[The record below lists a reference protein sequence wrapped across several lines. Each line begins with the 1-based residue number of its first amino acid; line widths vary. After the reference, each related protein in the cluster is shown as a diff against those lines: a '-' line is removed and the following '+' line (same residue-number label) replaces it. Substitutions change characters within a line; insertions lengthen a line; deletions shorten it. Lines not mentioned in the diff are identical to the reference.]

1 MTNITKLY
9 QQLQEGKTTRDYF
22 VREARRQFP
31 QFISPVSS
39 FNDIVNVLKGK
50 RLVSEELT
58 KEVSGARFDA
68 IGEAADEDR
77 ELGESEEELINKIKS
92 SLPPHYKKDADH
104 NARAFLKQYN
114 NGTLKSGVIYNLI
127 KQAKEDGDDDAYG
140 PNDGPSHPDRAE
152 ASWLTEAHKLDTEQI
167 LDRMS
172 PYAVKK
178 GIEVELKKEKV
189 VDKTTL
195 DKVRTRVAKKL
206 QKNREAYNDLILAN
220 VKSIDKQDKDLE
232 TKEVKQELVDKKNAM
247 RKPKGFK
254 AHKANTKASKKENR
268 KGKPKGVKV
277 MPDKGVTGTEKIV
290 KEDVLNNLKN
300 WLHENVH
307 RDYREGMEVKT
318 PDGQGIVKE
327 VRGGTLT
334 VELQNEEKTMK
345 DYQFNIVNKMMDEP
359 EEQSAGEMTKA
370 ERDAAWSR
378 IGYNMGSVKGTD
390 TGIPKSYKDMTYE
403 EKLKAI
409 MERVQSME
417 EGEKKQKALEIVKKK
432 LDEATKIH
440 AGGEVFFKKDSEVPG
455 FEADLKSAGV
465 KYTKEKVAS

>member
-22 VREARRQFP
+22 VKEARRQFP

-39 FNDIVNVLKGK
+39 FNDIVNILKGK
-50 RLVSEELT
+50 RLVTENLT
-58 KEVSGARFDA
+58 KEVSGAGFDA
-68 IGEAADEDR
+68 IGEATADENLQMQEMSDS
-77 ELGESEEELINKIKS
+77 EIEKVAYQLGIEDSIVRDGEGGIANTEEMI
-92 SLPPHYKKDADH
+92 
-104 NARAFLKQYN
+104 
-114 NGTLKSGVIYNLI
+114 TLI
-127 KQAKEDGDDDAYG
+127 KQSGENGEGDAYG

-195 DKVRTRVAKKL
+195 DKVRARVAKKL

-220 VKSIDKQDKDLE
+220 VKSVDKQDKDLE

-254 AHKANTKASKKENR
+254 ADKANTKASKKENR

-277 MPDKGVTGTEKIV
+277 MPDKGVIGTEKIL
-290 KEDVLNNLKN
+290 KEDVLNSLKA
-300 WLHENVH
+300 WLQENV
-307 RDYREGMEVKT
+307 YREYHEGMEVKT
-318 PDGQGIVKE
+318 PDGQGVVKE
-327 VRGGTLT
+327 VRGGTLM
-334 VELQNEEKTMK
+334 VELQDEEKTQK
-345 DYQFNIVNKMMDEP
+345 YFQFNEINHVMDKEMEEPSEPVVAP
-359 EEQSAGEMTKA
+359 EEKPVDPDKA
-370 ERDAAWSR
+370 ARDAAFAKLP
-378 IGYNMGSVKGTD
+378 NLGSVRGNDGPLSKLF
-390 TGIPKSYKDMTYE
+390 KQMSYG

-409 MERVQSME
+409 MEKVQSME

-432 LDEATKIH
+432 LKEAKALVVPKTATPDQINKMVSTDPTIKV
-440 AGGEVFFKKDSEVPG
+440 GTPLEIIKK
-455 FEADLKSAGV
+455 
-465 KYTKEKVAS
+465 

>member
-39 FNDIVNVLKGK
+39 FNDIVNILKGK

-58 KEVSGARFDA
+58 KEVSGAQFDA
-68 IGEAADEDR
+68 PLEPKEGSIGVDSTVKVLSGRYNGMLGTVLKVKDGVVDVMVDAQRYPIITLSVDEVELSQEQIGSTDEPMSADR
-77 ELGESEEELINKIKS
+77 E
-92 SLPPHYKKDADH
+92 
-104 NARAFLKQYN
+104 
-114 NGTLKSGVIYNLI
+114 
-127 KQAKEDGDDDAYG
+127 
-140 PNDGPSHPDRAE
+140 E
-152 ASWLTEAHKLDTEQI
+152 ASYITEAHKLDTEQI

-172 PYAVKK
+172 PYAVRK

-206 QKNREAYNDLILAN
+206 QKNKEAYNDLVLAN
-220 VKSIDKQDKDLE
+220 TKQIEKQDKDLE

-254 AHKANTKASKKENR
+254 AEKANTKASKKENK

-277 MPDKGVTGTEKIV
+277 MPDKGVTGTEKVI
-290 KEDVLNNLKN
+290 KEDVLNNIKE
-300 WLHENVH
+300 WLQENV
-307 RDYREGMEVKT
+307 YREYHEGMEVKT
-318 PDGQGIVKE
+318 PDGHGIVKE

-334 VELQNEEKTMK
+334 VELQDEEKTTK

-359 EEQSAGEMTKA
+359 EEQPAGEITKA
-370 ERDAAWSR
+370 ERDAAWSK

-409 MERVQSME
+409 MEKVQAME

-432 LDEATKIH
+432 LEEAKALVVPKTATAPQIDML
-440 AGGEVFFKKDSEVPG
+440 VKKDPTIQPG
-455 FEADLKSAGV
+455 TPLEIIRK
-465 KYTKEKVAS
+465 